1 MTNHSDEVQT
11 RITKVDRMKALGVIP
26 YAASFDK
33 QNPISSLSSFDTGK
47 FRDIETIISGP
58 INNVKT
64 AGRVILYRSF
74 GKISFAKLQDATGEI
89 QIMFSRE
96 NCQIVTGG
104 EKKSELSEE
113 MSAYK
118 FVEKLVDMGDFI
130 GVEGELFLTHKG
142 ELTIF
147 VSAFTFLAKAIRP
160 LPEKFHGLKD
170 EETLY
175 RQRYLDLISN
185 NDTYNRFLLRS
196 RFIKVMR
203 DFYEEEGFIE
213 LETPILGNSASGAA
227 AAPFITHHND
237 YDLDVF
243 LRISPE
249 TALKKATVGRFERVF
264 EIARNFRNE
273 GSDPS
278 HLQEFTMVE
287 HYAAYWNYQ
296 DNMVFIEKMMN
307 TLFERLG
314 LEKTVQIKDRDGNI
328 QNVNFG
334 SAWER
339 IDYMKQIQEVTG
351 VDITKYGPGDE
362 EVFRDILRKQNIV
375 IEGMEKM
382 GLTTLIDYFYKKLVR
397 PKIVGPAFLYNYPKY
412 MQPLARASDE
422 FPGTVEQFQV
432 VVNGWEIIKAY
443 SELVDP
449 IDQRERFEEQARA
462 AAAGDEEATSADYD
476 FVHAMEYAMPPQS
489 GLGFGIDRL
498 LTLITGQENLRDSV
512 LFPLVKPIEKREN
525 STKNAKETKVAVAIL
540 NEKANLE
547 KWQEMNTIGHLCA
560 SFGARNGENLFFQD
574 TATTADQQDIKMNM
588 QHAIV
593 IKSSPDSA
601 QMISLLNEAKSR

>member
-1 MTNHSDEVQT
+1 M
-11 RITKVDRMKALGVIP
+11 
-26 YAASFDK
+26 
-33 QNPISSLSSFDTGK
+33 
-47 FRDIETIISGP
+47 
-58 INNVKT
+58 
-64 AGRVILYRSF
+64 
-74 GKISFAKLQDATGEI
+74 
-89 QIMFSRE
+89 
-96 NCQIVTGG
+96 
-104 EKKSELSEE
+104 
-113 MSAYK
+113 
-118 FVEKLVDMGDFI
+118 
-130 GVEGELFLTHKG
+130 FLTHKG

-160 LPEKFHGLKD
+160 LPEKFHGIKD

-249 TALKKATVGRFERVF
+249 TSLKKATVGRFERVF

-328 QNVNFG
+328 QDVDFG
-334 SAWER
+334 SKWER
-339 IDYMKQIQEVTG
+339 IDYMKRIQEVTG
-351 VDITKYGPGDE
+351 VDIAEYGPGDE
-362 EVFRDILRKQNIV
+362 EVFRDILRKQDIV

-512 LFPLVKPIEKREN
+512 LFPLVKPIEKREIPA
-525 STKNAKETKVAVAIL
+525 KNTKETKVAVAIL

-547 KWQEMNTIGHLCA
+547 KWQEMNTVGHLCA
-560 SFGARNGENLFFQD
+560 SFGARNEGNLFFQD
-574 TATTADQQDIKMNM
+574 TAITADRQDIKMNM

-601 QMISLLNEAKSR
+601 QMISLLNEAKSRGLEIAEFTRKMIE